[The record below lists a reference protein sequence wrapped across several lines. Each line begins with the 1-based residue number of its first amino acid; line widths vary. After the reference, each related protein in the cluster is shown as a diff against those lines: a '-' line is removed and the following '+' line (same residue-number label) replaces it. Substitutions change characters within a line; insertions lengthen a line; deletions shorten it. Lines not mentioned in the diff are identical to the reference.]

1 MLPPV
6 CLKLEIDKWPILT
19 YCTFNDLIFIHM
31 DMRQMN
37 RLSVYMFCMYIYSIC
52 TIFRIKMMGSFMSSG
67 EGGGL
72 YKCFLLPTPFPTQQI
87 VLFMRI
93 C

>member
-1 MLPPV
+1 
-6 CLKLEIDKWPILT
+6 
-19 YCTFNDLIFIHM
+19 M

-72 YKCFLLPTPFPTQQI
+72 CKCFLLPTPFPTQQI